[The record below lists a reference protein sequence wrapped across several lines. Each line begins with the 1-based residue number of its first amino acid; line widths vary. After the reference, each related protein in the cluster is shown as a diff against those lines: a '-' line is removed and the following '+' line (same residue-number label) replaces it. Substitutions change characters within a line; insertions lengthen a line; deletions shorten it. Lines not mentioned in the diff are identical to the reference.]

1 MFERAGYEMQ
11 DTRNNFIK
19 YANAVPLRTIFGGKN
34 MQNVRLKLSKDKTSF
49 LTSGQILLNFLS
61 KFRV

>member
-1 MFERAGYEMQ
+1 MQ